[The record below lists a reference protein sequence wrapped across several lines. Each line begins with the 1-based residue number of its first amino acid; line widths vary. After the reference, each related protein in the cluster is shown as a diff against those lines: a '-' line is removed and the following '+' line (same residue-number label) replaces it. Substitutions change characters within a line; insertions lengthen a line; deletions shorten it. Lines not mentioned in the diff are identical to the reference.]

1 MRLPG
6 PTFIVREPARLSLRI
21 WERGLSGALT
31 LVRIGRE
38 LLDPPEESAMHAAE
52 RARGSGRG
60 NGGPPAAERPA
71 PRRSPAR
78 SARTKPA
85 EASGPTPADAPSRP
99 EAAGPPSRPKPAE
112 PPSRPESAHLDTEPE
127 LVAEVAEAGAEDGA
141 GAELHIDEPWDGYDA
156 MSAPEVSRRLARE
169 GEAAAAAVK
178 LYEAAGKGRSSVLQ
192 AADRELAR

>member
-38 LLDPPEESAMHAAE
+38 LLDPPEESARHAAE

-85 EASGPTPADAPSRP
+85 
-99 EAAGPPSRPKPAE
+99 GPPSRPKPAE
-112 PPSRPESAHLDTEPE
+112 PPSRPEPAHLDTEPE

-178 LYEAAGKGRSSVLQ
+178 LYEAAGKGRSSILQ